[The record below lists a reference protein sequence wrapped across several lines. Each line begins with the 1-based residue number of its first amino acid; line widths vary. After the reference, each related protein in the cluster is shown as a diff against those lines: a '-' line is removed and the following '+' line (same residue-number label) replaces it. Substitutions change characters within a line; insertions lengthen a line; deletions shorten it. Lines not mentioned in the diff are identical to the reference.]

1 MAQISADEVLRLAA
15 QGGVV
20 DLSGKDL
27 SGINLFGATLKS
39 VNFSRA
45 NLTRVQIFEDRPP
58 PQADWDYAAAEMVM
72 SRQHRTPSPLVILLS
87 IDQATVRKYIGGSA
101 RVLSDL

>member
-1 MAQISADEVLRLAA
+1 MAQISADEVLRLVA

-45 NLTRVQIFEDRPP
+45 NLTRVQIFE
-58 PQADWDYAAAEMVM
+58 A
-72 SRQHRTPSPLVILLS
+72 S
-87 IDQATVRKYIGGSA
+87 
-101 RVLSDL
+101 